1 MSTEYNYQDNTPLP
15 ISEQKLAEIFSSVM
29 QRVYGWMA
37 LGLLLTTVVS
47 YFVSTSVTI
56 IEFVFSSP
64 WIWLGL
70 FVVQIGLVI
79 AVTRSISKMAPGKAI
94 TMFFIYAALN
104 GITLSI
110 IFLTYNLGTVV
121 LAFGATTLLFI
132 IMSVVGLTTKEDLTK
147 WGPIMIFGLIGLII
161 ATFLN
166 ILFRSST
173 LDLIITYAG
182 VLLFLA
188 LTVYDNNQIKKMTLN
203 AAMSGAADGTV
214 VSTIGVLGALKLYL
228 DFINLFLFLLRL
240 FSRR

>member
-15 ISEQKLAEIFSSVM
+15 VSEQKLAEIFSSVM

-37 LGLLLTTVVS
+37 LGLLLTTIVS
-47 YFVSTSVTI
+47 YFVSTSRTI

>member
-37 LGLLLTTVVS
+37 LGLLLTTIVS

-166 ILFRSST
+166 ILFRNST